1 MTRSVGEGTRV
12 PLAGVD
18 PCNAPGAVRSGL
30 PQKLRTSLTLIE
42 DNNAHVFREPP
53 GALFVGGVRPG
64 EARPTELL
72 VVFNPHSYYVAA
84 AANRSIRIPR
94 RFCRRRRRGCGPGGR
109 E

>member
-18 PCNAPGAVRSGL
+18 PCNAPGAVRPGL

-53 GALFVGGVRPG
+53 GGPL
-64 EARPTELL
+64 
-72 VVFNPHSYYVAA
+72 
-84 AANRSIRIPR
+84 
-94 RFCRRRRRGCGPGGR
+94 RRRGPSGRGASDRTSGRVQPSFLLCGGGGEQVNQNPPPVLPAAASR
-109 E
+109 FGVGG